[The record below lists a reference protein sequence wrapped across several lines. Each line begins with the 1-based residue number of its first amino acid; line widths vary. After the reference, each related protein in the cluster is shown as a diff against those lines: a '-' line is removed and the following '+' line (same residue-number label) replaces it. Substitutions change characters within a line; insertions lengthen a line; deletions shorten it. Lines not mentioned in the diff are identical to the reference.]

1 MDRTIGITSAR
12 IDQLFN
18 DKDLF
23 LAIKQSGFDYVDYYI
38 SRYATSSPHFLEK
51 ECDLIA
57 YFTDLKNY
65 ADQIG
70 LKIHQTHAPYPTQ
83 PHNGK
88 DSQSMFKSMQDAIH
102 ASAILGAKYVIMH
115 PQRSM
120 LDQNHKLYDSLIQK
134 DVDFYG
140 SLLPTLEK
148 HNMTLAIENMYGR
161 SKNNQIVHCTMSI
174 AEHILKALELLNNNH
189 YCACLDI
196 GHAHILHE
204 DSGVSFIKA
213 LGANLKVIHLH
224 DNFRT
229 EDDHLAPTLGSINWQ
244 EVITTLQSI
253 NYSGVCNLEAHGSSR
268 AKTQDQIKA
277 NLQSIHKIITKLQ
290 IDSNY

>member
-1 MDRTIGITSAR
+1 MDRTMGITSAR
-12 IDQLFN
+12 IDKFFN

-23 LAIKQSGFDYVDYYI
+23 LAIKNSGFDCVDYYI
-38 SRYATSSPHFLEK
+38 SRYTTSSPYFC
-51 ECDLIA
+51 ECESSLIA

-65 ADQIG
+65 ADSIG

-88 DSQSMFKSMQDAIH
+88 DNASMLQSMQDAIH
-102 ASAILGAKYVIMH
+102 ASAILGAKFVVMH

-120 LDQNHKLYDSLIQK
+120 LDQDNTLYDSLIQK
-134 DVDFYG
+134 DVAFYG

-148 HNMTLAIENMYGR
+148 HNMTLGIENMYGR
-161 SKNNQIVHCTMSI
+161 NATNKIVHCTMSI
-174 AEHILKALELLNNNH
+174 ADHILKALECLNSKH

-213 LGANLKVIHLH
+213 LGSNLKVIHMH
-224 DNFRT
+224 DNHRT
-229 EDDHLAPTLGSINWQ
+229 EDDHLAPTLGTIDWQ
-244 EVITTLQSI
+244 AVISALKSI

-268 AKTQDQIKA
+268 AKSQEQIKL
-277 NLQSIHKIITKLQ
+277 NLKNIHAIATKLQ
-290 IDSNY
+290 LDNNY